1 MLDQKI
7 SALLTFS
14 LLSAPLTLPASVSSQ
29 AQSAVSNI
37 SSQRASVRR
46 MKEQLMSTPV
56 LLPMGTVVGEL
67 QEKWQ
72 FPSDHLP
79 IGMTFDDLHIASWNV
94 LDVKYMDW
102 VMEKD
107 SQGLK
112 RSMIGEEHV
121 LIENSKLTV
130 RDRHV
135 VDLILETLSH
145 PTHPRAILS
154 LQECGKPF
162 LEELRSRLPD
172 HFELISHHG
181 DAVLLDKRRFA
192 VIDAR
197 EVAGVFSDAPHRT
210 LQDIRIR
217 RLDNGQTIRL
227 VNIHLPGDPE
237 KPGRAEFASY
247 LKQTLDPAVTTL
259 AMGDM
264 NFNELEMT
272 EALGQSLFS
281 LYSPYPTDIAPFS
294 FQSKAIDHF
303 IVYSPNQ
310 SPVVLNKPEEVMT
323 GVDAMVALLK
333 GAPQLMTA
341 RVAPSPY
348 SEDAAGSDKLYQ
360 LDNGML
366 LSLRWYADPK
376 LSLGDEISWVKQGNG
391 ILVSYEGGSVWLRGD
406 FERNSFTMP

>member
-1 MLDQKI
+1 
-7 SALLTFS
+7 
-14 LLSAPLTLPASVSSQ
+14 
-29 AQSAVSNI
+29 
-37 SSQRASVRR
+37 
-46 MKEQLMSTPV
+46 MKEQLAMAPV
-56 LLPMGTVVGEL
+56 LLSMGTCVGEL

-79 IGMTFDDLHIASWNV
+79 IGMTFEDLHIASWNV
-94 LDVKYMDW
+94 LDAKYMDW

-135 VDLILETLSH
+135 VDLILETLSQ
-145 PTHPRAILS
+145 PRAFLS

-162 LEELRSRLPD
+162 LEELQSRLPA
-172 HFELISHHG
+172 HFKLISHQG
-181 DAVLLDKRRFA
+181 NAVLLDKRLFA
-192 VIDAR
+192 VLDAK
-197 EVAGVFSDAPHRT
+197 EVAGIFSDAPHRT
-210 LQDIRIR
+210 LQDIRLR
-217 RLDNGQTIRL
+217 RLDNGQTLRL

-237 KPGRAEFASY
+237 KPSRAEFAQY
-247 LKQTLDPAVTTL
+247 LKQTFDPAVTTL

-264 NFNELEMT
+264 NFNELEMA
-272 EALGQSLFS
+272 EALGQSPFS
-281 LYSPYPTDIAPFS
+281 LYSPYPTDISPFE
-294 FQSKAIDHF
+294 FKSKAIDHF

-310 SPVVLNKPEEVMT
+310 SPVVLDKPEQVMA

-333 GAPQLMTA
+333 GEPQPMTA
-341 RVAPSPY
+341 RVVSSPSGN
-348 SEDAAGSDKLYQ
+348 DTIKGDRLYQ

-366 LSLRWYADPK
+366 LSFRWHADPL
-376 LSLGDEISWVKQGNG
+376 LSINDEISWIKQGNG

-406 FERNSFTMP
+406 FEMNGFTMP